1 MRKKEFS
8 PQFLPLEVTEERLT
22 SASGLGTLIELFD
35 QTPLAK
41 EFAECLPKRL
51 SNKSQGSYALGLQ
64 LLASLVYGHDCLD
77 DLEEFEDDPKL
88 QKIFIDGIVAPRTM
102 GDFLYDFEDE
112 HIEKLRNFLGKMSR
126 YVRKQYQGLL
136 PMEMKPQDAIEMKQ
150 DSTSHVQSG
159 EKIEGVAMNYKEEWC
174 LDSLEAYDELGLCH
188 DFELRS
194 GNTFSSVNADKQID
208 RVFGDL
214 KFTDEKYYSGDSA
227 FCNQGVILKLISR
240 GAKFTITAHENMNW
254 KAYVDK
260 IDNWQEW
267 IYPQELIKKAQE
279 KKSTLPKIEVGRW
292 HYTPGYAPNLKLPV
306 VVKRTWIEA
315 EDLFGGHW
323 DYYAVI
329 TNFELFH
336 NSYQSVI
343 EFHNKRGNAENF
355 IREVKHNLDLKH
367 FPCLKLKANFAY
379 GLFAMIGMNLLR
391 WVARVEKPHKPHFA
405 KKLRRRFIFIAGK
418 IVTHARRTVIKV
430 REKHYREVMRLRMAL
445 QLEPRSALVPSPS
458 G

>member
-8 PQFLPLEVTEERLT
+8 PQFLSLEVTDEQLT
-22 SASGLGTLIELFD
+22 SAAGLGTLIELFD

-41 EFAECLPKRL
+41 EFVECLPKRL

-88 QKIFIDGIVAPRTM
+88 EKLFVEGVVAPRTM

-112 HIEKLRNFLGKMSR
+112 HIEKLRNFLGKMAKTI
-126 YVRKQYQGLL
+126 RKQYQEML
-136 PMEMKPQDAIEMKQ
+136 PETMKPSNAIEIKQ

-159 EKIEGVAMNYKEEWC
+159 KKIEGVATNYKEEWC

-194 GNTFSSVNADKQID
+194 GSTFSSVNADLQID
-208 RVFGDL
+208 RVFKDL

-227 FCNQGVILKLISR
+227 FCNQDVILKLVSR

-254 KAYVDK
+254 KAH
-260 IDNWQEW
+260 IDEIENWQEW
-267 IYPQELIKKAQE
+267 VYTKEEIERAKLKKKE
-279 KKSTLPKIEVGRW
+279 LPKIEVGRW
-292 HYTPGYAPNLKLPV
+292 YYTPGYAPNLKLPV
-306 VVKRTWIEA
+306 IVKRTWIEA

-323 DYYAVI
+323 DHYAVI
-329 TNFELFH
+329 TNFDLFQ

-391 WVARVEKPHKPHFA
+391 WVAKVEKPEKPHFA

-430 REKHYREVMRLRMAL
+430 REKHYQEVMRLRMAL